1 MILQLNQTER
11 DTISIAIY
19 EKLNQ
24 VLEAM
29 DKTLQAE
36 VWCCEKYNELE
47 YCANVLQRIADKLEE
62 LNDERLY
69 RRT

>member
-1 MILQLNQTER
+1 MFLQLNQTER

-24 VLEAM
+24 VLDAM
-29 DKTLQAE
+29 DRTLHAE
-36 VWCCEKYNELE
+36 VWNCEEYIKLE

-62 LNDERLY
+62 LNDERTY